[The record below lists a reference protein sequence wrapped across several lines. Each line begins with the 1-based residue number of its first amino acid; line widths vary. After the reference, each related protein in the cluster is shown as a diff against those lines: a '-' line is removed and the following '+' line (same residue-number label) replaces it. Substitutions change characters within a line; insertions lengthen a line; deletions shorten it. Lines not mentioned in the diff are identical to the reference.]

1 MVEFNECEGFQQGTF
16 VYKLSRRETSTKTL
30 QTISFLSSIDA
41 EEISEPVSILGLPVT
56 IIQFYFKIIKTKI
69 LESSMTGKYYIE
81 V

>member
-56 IIQFYFKIIKTKI
+56 II
-69 LESSMTGKYYIE
+69 
-81 V
+81 